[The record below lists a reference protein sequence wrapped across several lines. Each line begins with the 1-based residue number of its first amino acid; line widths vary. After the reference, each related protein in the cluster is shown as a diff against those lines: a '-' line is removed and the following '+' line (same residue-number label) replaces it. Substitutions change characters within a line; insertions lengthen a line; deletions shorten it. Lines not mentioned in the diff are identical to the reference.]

1 VGATLIVGLSVTAMS
16 LLIGMLSDPCLKRVG
31 FQHTRLNVLIDAV
44 EDCLHRQ
51 VRKRLKPALRQLAA

>member
-1 VGATLIVGLSVTAMS
+1 MGATLIVGLSVTAMS
-16 LLIGMLSDPCLKRVG
+16 LLVGMLSDPCLKRVG

-51 VRKRLKPALRQLAA
+51 IRKRLKPVLRQLAA